1 MVELGGGWA
10 AGIGGGAV
18 VFLDGDLGAGKTT
31 LARGILRGLGYRGA
45 VTSPT
50 YTLVERYDAGARTVY
65 HFDLY
70 RLEGPAEL
78 EATGLRDW
86 LDGEAIILIEWPER
100 GGDALPAPDIRV
112 DIRYGDGDCA
122 RRVWVDCDLPG
133 PGGVAAGTENT
144 VTETVTVAAKT
155 TVAGAGAANAENV
168 ADAETT
174 VTAGNTVAKTVT
186 VATGNT
192 VTKTVT
198 VAAETTVAEP
208 ATVAAETTVTKTP
221 TTPHP

>member
-31 LARGILRGLGYRGA
+31 LARGILRGLNYAGA

-50 YTLVERYDAGARTVY
+50 YTLVERYDAGGRAVY

-122 RRVWVDCDLPG
+122 RRVWVDCDLLG
-133 PGGVAAGTENT
+133 PGGVAGGDDAGAVENVADAKTT
-144 VTETVTVAAKT
+144 VAAGNTVAAKT
-155 TVAGAGAANAENV
+155 TV
-168 ADAETT
+168 
-174 VTAGNTVAKTVT
+174 TA
-186 VATGNT
+186 
-192 VTKTVT
+192 
-198 VAAETTVAEP
+198 
-208 ATVAAETTVTKTP
+208 TP
-221 TTPHP
+221 TPPHP

>member
-31 LARGILRGLGYRGA
+31 LARGILRGLNYAGA

-70 RLEGPAEL
+70 RLREPAEL

-133 PGGVAAGTENT
+133 PGGVAG
-144 VTETVTVAAKT
+144 VAS
-155 TVAGAGAANAENV
+155 GAATVETV

-174 VTAGNTVAKTVT
+174 VTAGSTVTETVTVAAGNAVTETVTVATETTVTETVTVATENTVAKTT
-186 VATGNT
+186 VA
-192 VTKTVT
+192 
-198 VAAETTVAEP
+198 
-208 ATVAAETTVTKTP
+208 KTP

>member
-70 RLEGPAEL
+70 RLDGPAEL

-86 LDGEAIILIEWPER
+86 LDGAAIILIEWPER

-133 PGGVAAGTENT
+133 PGGVTD
-144 VTETVTVAAKT
+144 
-155 TVAGAGAANAENV
+155 TVAGAATVENV

-174 VTAGNTVAKTVT
+174 VAAGNTVAE
-186 VATGNT
+186 
-192 VTKTVT
+192 TVT
-198 VAAETTVAEP
+198 VAAGNTVTETVTIAAENTVAEP
-208 ATVAAETTVTKTP
+208 ATVAAKTTVASTP

>member
-31 LARGILRGLGYRGA
+31 LARGILRGLNYAGA

-70 RLEGPAEL
+70 RLQDPAEL

-100 GGDALPAPDIRV
+100 GGDALPTPDIRV
-112 DIRYGDGDCA
+112 DIRYGDGDGA

-133 PGGVAAGTENT
+133 PGGVTDTVASGAVAVENIADAGAATVTAGNTVTETVTVATGNT

-155 TVAGAGAANAENV
+155 TV
-168 ADAETT
+168 
-174 VTAGNTVAKTVT
+174 
-186 VATGNT
+186 TGNT
-192 VTKTVT
+192 VTKT
-198 VAAETTVAEP
+198 P
-208 ATVAAETTVTKTP
+208 TP
-221 TTPHP
+221 PHP

>member
-31 LARGILRGLGYRGA
+31 LARGILRGLNYAGA

-70 RLEGPAEL
+70 RLEDPAEL
-78 EATGLRDW
+78 ETTGLRDW

-133 PGGVAAGTENT
+133 PGGVTDTVASGAATVETVADAETTVAAGNTVAETATVATETT
-144 VTETVTVAAKT
+144 VTETVTVT
-155 TVAGAGAANAENV
+155 T
-168 ADAETT
+168 
-174 VTAGNTVAKTVT
+174 
-186 VATGNT
+186 
-192 VTKTVT
+192 
-198 VAAETTVAEP
+198 
-208 ATVAAETTVTKTP
+208 ETTVTKTP